1 MSRISETLRQVG
13 DCKLL
18 IPFFTAGY
26 PDMKTTLKLVRAA
39 EDSGA
44 DIVELGIPFSDPMAD
59 GPAIQHSSQH
69 ALKQGTNLKSIL
81 QAVRELREKTEI
93 PIILMGYL
101 NPIHAFGRDRFIK
114 AASRS
119 GVDGL
124 IIPDLPVHEAIQL
137 IKQASLIDIST
148 VFLVAPT
155 TPRKRIADI
164 DIASTDFVYAVTVT
178 GVTGAGKRFNR
189 DTFTY
194 FQHLKRN
201 LSKPFVAGFG
211 VSNAEIAR
219 RFCQLSNGVV
229 IGSALVNCI
238 RQTRTTKQAITEVH
252 KFLLKIRKAI

>member
-1 MSRISETLRQVG
+1 MSRISEMLLQIG
-13 DCKLL
+13 DRKLL

-26 PDMKTTLKLVRAA
+26 PTMKTTLNLVKAV

-59 GPAIQHSSQH
+59 GPAIQYSSQH

-81 QAVRELREKTEI
+81 QAVYQLREKSNI

-101 NPIHAFGRDRFIK
+101 NPIHAYGRDRFIK
-114 AASRS
+114 AASRA

-124 IIPDLPVHEAIQL
+124 IIPDLPVHEAGQL
-137 IKQASLIDIST
+137 IEQASSRDVST

-155 TPRKRIADI
+155 TPRKRIIDI
-164 DIASTDFVYAVTVT
+164 DMASTDFVYAVTVT
-178 GVTGAGKRFNR
+178 GVTGTGKRFDNN
-189 DTFTY
+189 TFKY
-194 FQHLKRN
+194 FRHLKRS

-211 VSNAEIAR
+211 VSNAETACQ
-219 RFCQLSNGVV
+219 FCQLSDGVV

-238 RQTRTTKQAITEVH
+238 RQAKTAKQSVTEVS
-252 KFLLKIRKAI
+252 KFLTKIRKAI